1 MLILLELLQESPF
14 LQLFKELVAPNK
26 TNSSVLFSMVGV
38 ADEHIHMK
46 EDVEPAWKEDDT
58 QVCSQAIRR
67 MVGDG
72 EEARQHSKEV
82 LNASKAQRRC
92 SQVSCKFPA
101 TGQ

>member
-1 MLILLELLQESPF
+1 MLILLDSFAPF
-14 LQLFKELVAPNK
+14 LQEFKELVAPNK